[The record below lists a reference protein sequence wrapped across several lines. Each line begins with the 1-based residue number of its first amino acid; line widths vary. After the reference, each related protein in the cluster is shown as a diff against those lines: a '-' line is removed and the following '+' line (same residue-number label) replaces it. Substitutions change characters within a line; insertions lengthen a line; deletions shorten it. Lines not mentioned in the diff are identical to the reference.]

1 MAQVPV
7 SKEEPVS
14 GDEYAEICR
23 FLFDEAELLSAG
35 AYAQWEALLA
45 DDIHYVVPVPTFQQT
60 GQERELGTGNPYFDE
75 DIHSLRIRVRIFEG
89 PNLSTAENPPA
100 KLRHFVTNVRAWR
113 TENSHE
119 YRVKAALLLYR
130 VRYTQPEP
138 FLLAGQRTDLLRRV
152 GGGFKLARRRVDIE
166 QTSIQAPNMS
176 FLL

>member
-1 MAQVPV
+1 MAQIPV
-7 SKEEPVS
+7 STQAPVS

-23 FLFDEAELLSAG
+23 FLFDEAEMLSAG
-35 AYAQWEALLA
+35 AFAQWEELLTE
-45 DDIHYVVPVPTFQQT
+45 DIHYVVPVPTFQQT
-60 GQERELGTGNPYFDE
+60 GQERELGPGNPYFDE
-75 DIHSLRIRVRIFEG
+75 DIHSLRVRIQIFEG

-113 TENSHE
+113 TDAAGE

-138 FLLAGQRTDLLRRV
+138 FLLAGQRDDLLRRV
-152 GGGFKLARRRVDIE
+152 DGRLRLARRRVDIE